1 MFPRGQ
7 LIPSHPED
15 QFRSWVLCKI
25 SLSKSSVYPGQGLSR
40 GAVLRAGCDLVSG
53 SAADLTGHL
62 PDPSPRTPAGNTR
75 DHMAL
80 LPTSTFST
88 LGSLP
93 LSHRDSRIQLFTQDG
108 TPDATK
114 LGKRLT
120 PSCAGSFLLVRICLG
135 QGLPP
140 HRTLAFLQSSSQVS
154 YLYLGQGSSFLAGAI
169 GLIHSWVCSL
179 PLHSIVSLSISS
191 APCLQ

>member
-1 MFPRGQ
+1 M
-7 LIPSHPED
+7 
-15 QFRSWVLCKI
+15 
-25 SLSKSSVYPGQGLSR
+25 
-40 GAVLRAGCDLVSG
+40 LRAGCDLVSG

-62 PDPSPRTPAGNTR
+62 HDPSPPTPAGITR
-75 DHMAL
+75 DRMAL

-88 LGSLP
+88 LGSLT
-93 LSHRDSRIQLFTQDG
+93 LSHRDSGIQLFTQDG

-114 LGKRLT
+114 LGEKLT

-140 HRTLAFLQSSSQVS
+140 HRTLACLQSSSQVS
-154 YLYLGQGSSFLAGAI
+154 YLCLRQGSSFLAGGT

-191 APCLQ
+191 APCLH